1 MNKQILD
8 VAKTVSYEMDVS
20 KEVILEAIE
29 AALETATK
37 RRHLTPIDVRVSIDP
52 ETGAYSTFR
61 VWTVVNPENEEIE
74 FNPELHLSLEEGQAK
89 GLKEGET
96 VEEPMEIGR
105 AHV

>member
-29 AALETATK
+29 AALEMATK

-61 VWTVVNPENEEIE
+61 VWTVVNPY
-74 FNPELHLSLEEGQAK
+74 H
-89 GLKEGET
+89 
-96 VEEPMEIGR
+96 
-105 AHV
+105 